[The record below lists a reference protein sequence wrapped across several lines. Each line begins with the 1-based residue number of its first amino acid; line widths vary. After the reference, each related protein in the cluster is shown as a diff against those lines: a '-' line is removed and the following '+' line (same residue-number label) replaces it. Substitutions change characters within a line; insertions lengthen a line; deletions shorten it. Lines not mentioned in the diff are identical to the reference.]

1 MDIDIEDI
9 MLRKDYN
16 LKIMWHP
23 QCEKCGGKYLRLLMH
38 RTNDE
43 VKKEV
48 NPIKQICS
56 VNMCRHVHYA
66 WRQCTKCKTP
76 YDSWVSECINCEE
89 VMRHRTKLEK
99 GVERDLEQFITI
111 TRLPD
116 SDKFKYQ
123 EDMRV
128 LRYRIAIAIKELQ
141 EMGYYTKEE
150 DYKDWPEGKIKPQDI
165 RRV

>member
-1 MDIDIEDI
+1 
-9 MLRKDYN
+9 
-16 LKIMWHP
+16 
-23 QCEKCGGKYLRLLMH
+23 
-38 RTNDE
+38 
-43 VKKEV
+43 
-48 NPIKQICS
+48 
-56 VNMCRHVHYA
+56 
-66 WRQCTKCKTP
+66 
-76 YDSWVSECINCEE
+76 
-89 VMRHRTKLEK
+89 MRHRTKLEK